1 MHTQDPTMARA
12 ELLLGQN
19 RPDLAEQHLRLAL
32 ASDPNNAR
40 AHMLLAGCLR
50 DREKFTEATDEA
62 RAAIGLAPDDPDGH
76 WVLST
81 IFHERNM
88 PREAMAAID
97 EAIRLWPASPRFWG
111 QLAAIHIDAKRY
123 REGLEATEKGLQLDP
138 EDPACTNLRAL
149 ALRGLGRREDS
160 GDAVRS
166 ALSRNP
172 EDPISH
178 ANMGWNLLHQSKP
191 KEALVH
197 FSEALRRNPELEW
210 ARQGVV
216 EALRARWLPYRLM
229 LRYFLFM
236 SRLTSRT
243 QWIII
248 LGGYFAFRAGSSYA
262 KAHPDIA
269 PYLWPVLAAYIAFA
283 ISSWLA
289 VPLFNLML
297 LLNRFGRMVLTKP
310 ERIGSLIFGALL
322 LLCAVFLAA
331 WLVTGQDGWDLAM
344 WLTLPVA
351 ASAAVASATAR
362 ARVIMWSWVGA
373 TAALALLLGAS
384 AYAIGL
390 KAKTPPLFSLGIMAL
405 ALMGFGSVWVA
416 NIAATMP
423 AKKRS

>member
-88 PREAMAAID
+88 PREAMAAIE

-123 REGLEATEKGLQLDP
+123 REGLEAAEKGLQLDP
-138 EDPACTNLRAL
+138 EIPTCTNLRAV

-178 ANMGWNLLHQSKP
+178 ANMGWNLLHQSRP
-191 KEALVH
+191 KEALEH
-197 FSEALRRNPELEW
+197 FGEALRRNPELEW
-210 ARQGVV
+210 ARQGVL

-236 SRLTSRT
+236 SRLSSRA
-243 QWIII
+243 QWAII
-248 LGGYFAFRAGSSYA
+248 LAGYFGFRAIRAWARAY
-262 KAHPDIA
+262 PELA
-269 PYLWPVLAAYIAFA
+269 PYLWPLLGAFIAFA
-283 ISSWLA
+283 VSTWLA
-289 VPLFNLML
+289 VPLANLTLMFS
-297 LLNRFGRMVLTKP
+297 RFGRLALSRP

-322 LLCAVFLAA
+322 VLCLGLLSA
-331 WLVTGQDGWDLAM
+331 WLMTGLEGWDLAL

-362 ARVIMWSWVGA
+362 ARVVMWSWVGA
-373 TAALALLLGAS
+373 TAALAMLLGAS
-384 AYAIGL
+384 AFAIDL
-390 KAKTPPLFSLGIMAL
+390 SANTPPLFNLGIMAL
-405 ALMGFGSVWVA
+405 MLMGFCSVWVA
-416 NIAATMP
+416 NIAATAP